1 MALHNHRA
9 QLFYPNFGCD
19 FNGWTVGLESLD
31 NHSETTERQN
41 GNHYYYG
48 DYIRVAAV
56 PIPSGIIGA
65 SL

>member
-1 MALHNHRA
+1 MTS
-9 QLFYPNFGCD
+9 
-19 FNGWTVGLESLD
+19 FNGWTVGLEPLD
-31 NHSETTERQN
+31 NHSETAERQN